1 MEKLQKI
8 GKFFKNWKIG
18 KFEKLAKKIY
28 VEYTEGKGIQSTS
41 VNL

>member
-18 KFEKLAKKIY
+18 KFEKLAKKNIRRIY
-28 VEYTEGKGIQSTS
+28 RGERNTVDQC
-41 VNL
+41 